1 VDLVQSTKL
10 ADVCYDIRG
19 PVLVEAKR
27 LEEQG
32 HRILKLN
39 IGNPAPFGFSAPDEI
54 LVDVIRNLSDAEG
67 YSDSQGLLSAR
78 TAIVSHYQ
86 DRGLDTSVTVDD
98 VWLGNGVSE
107 LIVMALQAML
117 NNGDE
122 VLVPAPDYPL
132 WTAATSLAGGT
143 PVHYRCDESEGWLPD
158 LDDLRAKIS
167 ARTKAIVLINPNN
180 PTGAVYPRPLLEDL
194 AEIARQHSL
203 TVLADEIYD
212 KILYDDASHVPFA
225 VIAPDLFTLTFNGL
239 SKAYRLAGF
248 RAGWLLAGGPKS
260 HAANYLEG
268 LTILANMRLCAN
280 VPAQHAIQ
288 TALGGRQ
295 SIRDLVLPGGRLLEQ
310 RDAAVSALRAIPG
323 VSCVEPKGALYVF
336 PRLDPE
342 VYPIVDD
349 QRFVLD
355 FLRDQHVLLVQ
366 GTGFNWPTPDHLRI
380 VTLPHVEVLTEAI
393 GRLGTFLADGGA
405 DGRAGGRR
413 ASLDSTGLRRI
424 S

>member
-19 PVLVEAKR
+19 PVLVEAKK
-27 LEEQG
+27 LEEHG
-32 HRILKLN
+32 HSILKLN

-54 LVDVIRNLSDAEG
+54 LVDVIRNLPESEG

-78 TAIVSHYQ
+78 TAIVQHYQ
-86 DRGLDTSVTVDD
+86 NRGVDSGVTVDD
-98 VWLGNGVSE
+98 IWLGNGVSE

-132 WTAATSLAGGT
+132 WTAATSLAGGR
-143 PVHYRCDESEGWLPD
+143 PVHYRCDESEGWQPD
-158 LDDLRAKIS
+158 LADLSAKIS
-167 ARTKAIVLINPNN
+167 PRTKAIVVINPNN
-180 PTGAVYPRPLLEDL
+180 PTGAVYSDQTLQQI
-194 AEIARQHSL
+194 AELARQHSL
-203 TVLADEIYD
+203 VVLADEIYD
-212 KILYDDASHVPFA
+212 KVLYDDAVHIPFSA
-225 VIAPDLFTLTFNGL
+225 IAPDLFTLTFNGL

-248 RAGWLLAGGPKS
+248 RSGWLMAAGPKQ
-260 HAANYLEG
+260 HAASYLEG
-268 LTILANMRLCAN
+268 LAVLANMRLCSN

-310 RDAAVSALRAIPG
+310 RDAAVAALRAIPG

-342 VYPIVDD
+342 RYPIADD
-349 QRFVLD
+349 QRFVLE
-355 FLRDQHVLLVQ
+355 FLRSHHVLLVQ
-366 GTGFNWPTPDHLRI
+366 GTGFNWPDPDHLRI
-380 VTLPHVEVLTEAI
+380 VTLPHADVLTEAI
-393 GRLGTFLADGGA
+393 GRLAVF
-405 DGRAGGRR
+405 
-413 ASLDSTGLRRI
+413 LDSYDPARL

>member
-1 VDLVQSTKL
+1 VDLTQSTKL

-27 LEEQG
+27 LEAQG
-32 HRILKLN
+32 HSVLKLN
-39 IGNPAPFGFSAPDEI
+39 IGNPAPFGFTAPDEI
-54 LVDVIRNLSDAEG
+54 LVDVIRHLPHAEG
-67 YSDSQGLLSAR
+67 YSDSQGVLSAR
-78 TAIVSHYQ
+78 TAVVQHYQ
-86 DRGLDTSVTVDD
+86 ERGLDPSVTVDD
-98 VWLGNGVSE
+98 IWLGNGVSE

-122 VLVPAPDYPL
+122 VLIPAPDYPL
-132 WTAATSLAGGT
+132 WTAATSLAGGR
-143 PVHYRCDESEGWLPD
+143 PVHYRCDESEGWQPD
-158 LDDLRAKIS
+158 LDDLSAKIS
-167 ARTKAIVLINPNN
+167 PRTKALVLINPNN
-180 PTGAVYPRPLLEDL
+180 PTGAVYPEQVVQEI
-194 AEIARQHSL
+194 AELARQHSL
-203 TVLADEIYD
+203 VVLADEIYD
-212 KILYDDASHVPFA
+212 KVLYDDATHTPFA
-225 VIAPDLFTLTFNGL
+225 VLAPDLFTLTFNGL

-248 RAGWLLAGGPKS
+248 RSGWLMASGPKQ
-260 HAANYLEG
+260 HAASYLEG
-268 LTILANMRLCAN
+268 LAILANMRLCAN

-310 RDAAVSALRAIPG
+310 RDAAVAALRAIPG

-342 VYPIVDD
+342 RYPIVDD

-366 GTGFNWPTPDHLRI
+366 GTGFNWPDPDHLRI
-380 VTLPHVEVLTEAI
+380 VTLPPADVLTEAI
-393 GRLGTFLADGGA
+393 GRLGAF
-405 DGRAGGRR
+405 
-413 ASLDSTGLRRI
+413 LDSYDPGGL